1 MGLLKSG
8 TTDIRSVIKSKTA
21 DSGYAIKSGLCYKE
35 WVC

>member
-8 TTDIRSVIKSKTA
+8 PTDIGSVIKSESA